1 MALESD
7 LQVDRG
13 EEEEECLVE
22 TITEYGKRITES
34 LKNAVT
40 YTVAASRHANDSLV
54 DLQSQN
60 ENINRIKNLLNDSHN
75 TVTVTQ
81 KIVDSYVNSMRWIRS
96 SISWQKHTTLEN
108 GVIEGKCDDGPT
120 DSGGT
125 SYWRSIFRGAGSAAE
140 TSAPA
145 ANDPVGAAL
154 GDFSTTASQH
164 LDTLIS
170 ELRTNRQKTQLI
182 ANAVQQQNDELEKIG
197 DSAILLQQ
205 RVAQVNRVLQ
215 DNV

>member
-1 MALESD
+1 M
-7 LQVDRG
+7 VG
-13 EEEEECLVE
+13 
-22 TITEYGKRITES
+22 
-34 LKNAVT
+34 AV
-40 YTVAASRHANDSLV
+40 YTLTSAT
-54 DLQSQN
+54 

-145 ANDPVGAAL
+145 ANDPVG
-154 GDFSTTASQH
+154 GK
-164 LDTLIS
+164 
-170 ELRTNRQKTQLI
+170 LRRI
-182 ANAVQQQNDELEKIG
+182 NA
-197 DSAILLQQ
+197 
-205 RVAQVNRVLQ
+205 
-215 DNV
+215 